1 MWTASSRYRSRTE
14 QAGLIQLPVPQ
25 GTGGVIVSALLN
37 APPTREARC
46 VSGLSLIETGPQ
58 SPYLRRSSLLKRSSL
73 LPVHSRECLP
83 AATALAPICLTSNVL
98 TCNVLI
104 TYGLASIEWDQ
115 G

>member
-1 MWTASSRYRSRTE
+1 MWTASSRCRSRTE

-37 APPTREARC
+37 ASPAREARR
-46 VSGLSLIETGPQ
+46 VSGLPLIKTAAQ
-58 SPYLRRSSLLKRSSL
+58 SPYLKRSSP

-83 AATALAPICLTSNVL
+83 AATALAPIRLTSNVL